1 MSALQAELRALWAA
15 SSIAVIGATERSGAI
30 GRLPIEYLQRYGF
43 AGTIYPINPKGGTVL
58 GIPAYRSLAQVPG
71 PIDLALVMVP
81 ASAVRDAVS
90 DCAAADV
97 PVCVVMSSG
106 FAEAGSAGEAAQRE
120 LVDIARRSGMRL
132 VGPNCIGAVGG
143 ESRVLATFSPV
154 FSSPTTPLPA
164 GRLGLVSQSGA
175 LGFGTLSL
183 GLERGVPIGIAVTT
197 GNEADVTATDVAE
210 ALSTEDSIDA
220 LLMYV
225 ESLSDIDALR
235 TAATRV
241 PIAMVKAGRSAA
253 GASAAASH
261 TGALAAPDAVVDTAL
276 ASAGIARVRDIDA
289 LLDAGAL
296 MATGGV
302 LRDARVAVIT
312 TSGGSGILA
321 ADAIE
326 REGLTLAELD
336 ASTVRDLEAIVPVY
350 GNATNPVDVTA
361 AVMAEPGLFEQCL
374 ERLARDP
381 HVDAIV
387 ACFAV
392 LVGDDVA
399 RIARALGAVRASA
412 AIPVIA
418 VRTGSA
424 ALAPE
429 GARLLADA
437 GIPVYPTPERA
448 IAALAALRATS
459 RGPRLRA
466 KARHTTIPVPPAGAS
481 EKDLKEILGAHGLPV
496 PESVLVTSADQ
507 ARAALTRV
515 GGRAVLKAVVPG
527 LQHKSD
533 AGGVVLDVDA
543 EHIGDVFTRLS
554 ALGGDVLVE
563 RFVPGGIEVI
573 VGVTPSP
580 LGPVLTVGVGGVLT
594 EVVADAAVRLLP
606 VTDSDIDEMLDA
618 TVLGRLLGGVRGRP
632 PADRAALVD
641 VIARIADGVRAW
653 PAGFELDLNPVT
665 AVANGCWI
673 LDAMYAS
680 PQEGS

>member
-1 MSALQAELRALWAA
+1 VSALQAELRALWAA
-15 SSIAVIGATERSGAI
+15 SSIAVIGATERLGAI
-30 GRLPIEYLQRYGF
+30 GRLPIEYLQRYGY
-43 AGTIYPINPKGGTVL
+43 AGTIYPVNPKGGTIL
-58 GIPAYRSLAQVPG
+58 GISAYASVAEVPA

-81 ASAVRDAVS
+81 ASAVRDAVI
-90 DCAAADV
+90 DCATVGV

-106 FAEAGSAGEAAQRE
+106 FAEAGVAGEVAQHE
-120 LVDIARRSGMRL
+120 LVAIARSAGMRL

-143 ESRVLATFSPV
+143 EKRLLATFSPV

-210 ALSTEDSIDA
+210 ALAEDESVDA

-235 TAATRV
+235 AAAGRV

-261 TGALAAPDAVVDTAL
+261 TGALAAPDAIVDTAL

-296 MATGGV
+296 LATGAV
-302 LRDARVAVIT
+302 LRDARIAVIT

-326 REGLTLAELD
+326 REGLSLAQLD
-336 ASTVRDLEAIVPVY
+336 SATVRDLEQIVPVY

-399 RIARALGAVRASA
+399 RIARALGAARASA
-412 AIPVIA
+412 QIPVIA

-429 GARLLADA
+429 GARLLTDA
-437 GIPVYPTPERA
+437 GIPVYATPERA
-448 IAALAALRATS
+448 IAALAALRVTS
-459 RGPRLRA
+459 GGPRLRME
-466 KARHTTIPVPPAGAS
+466 ARHEVIPVPPADAS
-481 EKDLKEILGAHGLPV
+481 EKDVKEILAAHGLPV
-496 PESVLVTSADQ
+496 PESVLVSSAEH
-507 ARAALTRV
+507 ARAALTNV

-527 LQHKSD
+527 LHHKSD

-543 EHIGDVFTRLS
+543 TQIAEVFARLS

-573 VGVTPSP
+573 VGVAPSP

-594 EVVADAAVRLLP
+594 EVVADAAVHLLP
-606 VTDSDIDEMLDA
+606 VTDVDIEEMLDA
-618 TVLGRLLGGVRGRP
+618 TVLGRLLSGVRGRP
-632 PADRAALVD
+632 PVDRAALVD
-641 VIARIADGVRAW
+641 VIARIADGVRTW

-665 AVANGCWI
+665 VVEDGCWI
-673 LDAMYAS
+673 LDAMYAP
-680 PQEGS
+680 PQEEG